1 MLSCV
6 RKESRMKGYIHSIE
20 SFGTVDGPGIRFVV
34 FFSGCP
40 MRCLY
45 CHNPDTWNMGGMYMT
60 AEEVL
65 EKMRRNRPF
74 YRSGGITATGG
85 EPTMQ
90 LPFLTELFRLAKA
103 EGIHTCL
110 DTAGILFS
118 EEEAYDELLKYTD
131 LVMLDIKHMF
141 AREHRELTGHDNR
154 RVFAFFDYLEKMG
167 KSVRIRHVVVPGI
180 TYKEDQLAALGRFL
194 KGKENIE
201 SVELLSYHGMGVQKY
216 KKMGLPYPLAQTEPL
231 SAAELAH
238 AYEIV
243 NENRKA

>member
-1 MLSCV
+1 
-6 RKESRMKGYIHSIE
+6 MKGYIHSFE
-20 SFGTVDGPGIRFVV
+20 SFGTVDGPGVRFAV

-45 CHNPDTWNMGGMYMT
+45 CHNPDTWHMGGMYMT

-65 EKMRRNRPF
+65 EKMRRNLPF
-74 YRSGGITATGG
+74 YRSRGITASGG

-110 DTAGILFS
+110 DTAGVLFR
-118 EEEAYDELLKYTD
+118 EDEPYDELLKYTD

-141 AREHRELTGHDNR
+141 PREHRELTGFDNE
-154 RVFAFFDYLEKMG
+154 RVFSFFSYLEKMG
-167 KSVRIRHVVVPGI
+167 KPTRIRHVVVPGI
-180 TYKEDQLAALGRFL
+180 TYDEEQLAALGRFL
-194 KGKENIE
+194 KGKTNIE
-201 SVELLSYHGMGVQKY
+201 SVELLSYHAMGAQKY
-216 KKMGLPYPLAQTEPL
+216 KSMGLPYPLAQTEPL
-231 SAAELAH
+231 SKEELAR

-243 NENRKA
+243 NGNRNA

>member
-1 MLSCV
+1 
-6 RKESRMKGYIHSIE
+6 MKGYIHSIE

-110 DTAGILFS
+110 DTAGIL
-118 EEEAYDELLKYTD
+118 Y
-131 LVMLDIKHMF
+131 
-141 AREHRELTGHDNR
+141 
-154 RVFAFFDYLEKMG
+154 
-167 KSVRIRHVVVPGI
+167 
-180 TYKEDQLAALGRFL
+180 
-194 KGKENIE
+194 
-201 SVELLSYHGMGVQKY
+201 
-216 KKMGLPYPLAQTEPL
+216 
-231 SAAELAH
+231 
-238 AYEIV
+238 IV
-243 NENRKA
+243 